1 MTTIFALILTAM
13 MTVAS
18 TGAAVVDSLPTVHR
32 ATVSETHNL
41 QLPDGPY
48 KHHTT
53 RTHRF

>member
-1 MTTIFALILTAM
+1 MTTILAVVLTTM
-13 MTVAS
+13 MAVFS
-18 TGAAVVDSLPTVHR
+18 TGAAAVDSLPTVHR
-32 ATVSETHNL
+32 VTVSETHNL

>member
-1 MTTIFALILTAM
+1 MTAFFAAILTA
-13 MTVAS
+13 VIGLAS
-18 TGAAVVDSLPTVHR
+18 TGAAVVDSLPTLHR
-32 ATVSETHNL
+32 ATVSETHHL